1 MSTRAVLLDENY
13 KAVDEFVTF
22 VSPEYGMV
30 DKFIEELTGIKNSD
44 LMGAPVFE
52 DAVRSFANWLPE
64 DSVLVTW
71 SESDRAQIE
80 NETAAKNL
88 SIPEMEKFSERWVD
102 CQKTFGEKMKNK
114 KCYKLSE
121 ALAIADI
128 ESDIG
133 EHDALIDAKNT
144 ALLFKKMEREEA
156 LRLNP
161 YFSTEEN
168 IKTAVYTPFAALLAL
183 I

>member
-1 MSTRAVLLDENY
+1 
-13 KAVDEFVTF
+13 
-22 VSPEYGMV
+22 
-30 DKFIEELTGIKNSD
+30 
-44 LMGAPVFE
+44 
-52 DAVRSFANWLPE
+52 
-64 DSVLVTW
+64 
-71 SESDRAQIE
+71 
-80 NETAAKNL
+80 
-88 SIPEMEKFSERWVD
+88 
-102 CQKTFGEKMKNK
+102 MKNK

-144 ALLFKKMEREEA
+144 ALLFKKIEREEV